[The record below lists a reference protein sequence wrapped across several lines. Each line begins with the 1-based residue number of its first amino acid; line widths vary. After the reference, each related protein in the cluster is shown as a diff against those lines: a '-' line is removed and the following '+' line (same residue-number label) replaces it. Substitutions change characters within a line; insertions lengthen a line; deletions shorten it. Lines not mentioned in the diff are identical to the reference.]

1 MKLAL
6 FCTPLACLY
15 LLHFGW
21 AGLTVAAVICA
32 VTGGVARAHRY
43 GFQWVGWCWAMT
55 VFFAAGALINL

>member
-21 AGLTVAAVICA
+21 AGLVVAALICA
-32 VTGGVARAHRY
+32 VAGRVAWRRMY
-43 GFQWVGWCWAMT
+43 PFQWAGWCWAMT
-55 VFFAAGALINL
+55 VFFIAGALINL